1 MKFTRLRLSGFK
13 SFVEPTELFV
23 EPGLTAVI
31 GPNGCGKS
39 NLFDAMRWV
48 MGETRPSSI
57 RGSEMDDV
65 IFSGSSARPARNVA
79 EVTLLIDNSDR
90 TAGAPYND
98 FETIEVSR
106 RIEREAGSVYRI
118 NGRDVR
124 QRDVQIFFA
133 DASSGAGS
141 TAFVRQGQIGLLI
154 SQKPLA
160 RRAILEE
167 AAGIGGLHQRRH
179 EAELR
184 LRAAET
190 NLSRLEDVIREVE
203 GQLASLK
210 RQARQASRYR
220 NLSGHIRKA
229 EALAHYLR
237 WTAAEARAAVAAE
250 ELSAAAAQVATAT
263 DAAARAS
270 TAQSDAAT
278 VLPPLR
284 QAEAEKGAAH
294 HRLIAQREQLDA
306 EEQRAREAAQRIRQ
320 LIAQGQADAE
330 REQLLEHDADNAL
343 TDLERETHTLQAA
356 AESAGQDLAAA
367 EHAAAQ
373 MSQSLSDA
381 ENLLERLT
389 AELAEWNARKASLE
403 RGRDLAIALLDSSKS
418 QLADAQTRLNTALER
433 AKDAPDVHAA
443 EYETERARGSSEGAR
458 AAAEQA
464 RARFADAE
472 AAEARAREPL
482 ETAEREV
489 QRLCAEVKALSD
501 LLHPE
506 GEGLFPPLVDAV
518 SVQSGYEAALAAALG
533 DDLQAPLD

>member
-13 SFVEPTELFV
+13 SFVEPTELFI

-48 MGETRPSSI
+48 MGETRPSSV

-65 IFSGSSARPARNVA
+65 IFSGSAARPARNVA
-79 EVTLLIDNSDR
+79 EVTLFIDNAER
-90 TAGAPYND
+90 KAGGAYND
-98 FETIEVSR
+98 YDVIEVSR

-184 LRAAET
+184 LKAAET
-190 NLSRLEDVIREVE
+190 NLSRLQDVIAEVE
-203 GQLASLK
+203 TQLASLK

-237 WTAAEARAAVAAE
+237 WTAAEARAASASAELAAT
-250 ELSAAAAQVATAT
+250 AAAVASAT
-263 DAAARAS
+263 EAAARAS
-270 TAQSDAAT
+270 TAQSDAAS

-284 QAEAEKGAAH
+284 QDEAEKSAAH
-294 HRLIAQREQLDA
+294 HRLIVQREQLDA
-306 EEQRAREAAQRIRQ
+306 EEARAREAAQRLRQ
-320 LIAQGQADAE
+320 LIAQGAADIE
-330 REQLLEHDADNAL
+330 REQGLDHDAEAALGTLEHRTIDAGRSRRPFRRRYRARRRTEAPNIQL
-343 TDLERETHTLQAA
+343 HEKL
-356 AESAGQDLAAA
+356 AE
-367 EHAAAQ
+367 
-373 MSQSLSDA
+373 A

-389 AELAEWNARKASLE
+389 AELADWNASKASHE
-403 RGRDLAIALLDSSKS
+403 RGARDRRRPGPDQRRPI
-418 QLADAQTRLNTALER
+418 ER
-433 AKDAPDVHAA
+433 CPRPA
-443 EYETERARGSSEGAR
+443 
-458 AAAEQA
+458 
-464 RARFADAE
+464 
-472 AAEARAREPL
+472 
-482 ETAEREV
+482 
-489 QRLCAEVKALSD
+489 
-501 LLHPE
+501 
-506 GEGLFPPLVDAV
+506 
-518 SVQSGYEAALAAALG
+518 
-533 DDLQAPLD
+533 